1 MRQVPQEM
9 AARIESGAATLC
21 HVWLLT
27 RTDGERLGFTDHD
40 RDLTIDSVAC
50 RAATGWSPGA
60 GESATGSVA
69 GSRSLSGVLDA
80 ETITSEDIDAG
91 RYDRAEIELWRVDW
105 VRPDLKVRLF
115 RGWIAG
121 LTRQGERFT
130 ADVEG
135 PLAALERVIGRTY
148 ARTCDATLGDARC
161 GVTLEGAPQAVCD
174 RRWET
179 CVGVFGNGINFRG
192 FPDIPGDDW
201 LTAQPRGGDANDGGS
216 RR

>member
-1 MRQVPQEM
+1 MRQVPEEM

-27 RTDGERLGFTDHD
+27 PRDGERLGFTDHD
-40 RDLTIDSVAC
+40 RDLTVAGVTC
-50 RAATGWSPGA
+50 RAASGWTSGA
-60 GESATGSVA
+60 GESATGAVA

-80 ETITSEDIDAG
+80 DTLRAEDIDAG
-91 RYDRAEIELWRVDW
+91 LYDRAEMELWRVDW
-105 VRPDLKVRLF
+105 SRPDLKVRLF

-148 ARTCDATLGDARC
+148 ARTCDATLGDGRC
-161 GVTLEGAPQAVCD
+161 GVSLEGAPQGSCD

-201 LTAQPRGGDANDGGS
+201 LTAQPKTGGGNDGGS